1 MHKYIQRKNIKYAW
15 AKCWHSEIKE
25 KKQKIKLKI
34 TEMSNNATT
43 FFFLS

>member
-1 MHKYIQRKNIKYAW
+1 MGKMLAFRNKK
-15 AKCWHSEIKE
+15 EE